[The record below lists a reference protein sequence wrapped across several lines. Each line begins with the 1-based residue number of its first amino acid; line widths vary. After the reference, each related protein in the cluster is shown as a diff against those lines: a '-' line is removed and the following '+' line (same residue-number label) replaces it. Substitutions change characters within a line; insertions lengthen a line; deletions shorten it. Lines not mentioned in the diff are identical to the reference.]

1 MSQGQTA
8 IEQRCGLPLTTLSED
23 EQMFRSSVREFAEGE
38 VRPRVAEMDEHAK
51 LDPALIRQCFDLG
64 LMSIET
70 PEEFGGAA
78 ASFFTAIL
86 AVEELSRVDAS
97 VGVLIDVQNTLVNN
111 ALIRWGNPE
120 QKERYLPQLASGA
133 VGAYALSE
141 AGSGSDAFAMQTRAL
156 DKGDHYLINGQKLWI
171 TNGNEAE
178 IFILFANANPEAGYR
193 GITAFIVEKG
203 FSGFSVGKKENKLG
217 IRASSTTEL
226 ILDGCKVPKENLLG
240 PLGKGLGIAYS
251 GLMSGRLSVAAG
263 CLGVIEDCI
272 TEAVNYSKQRIQHGK
287 PIGKHQLVQRHI
299 GIMSTNLEAAKN
311 LVYKAAL
318 LKQHSDEQ
326 PENKELRDHAD
337 ITIAQAKYFASNAS
351 FDAADRTVQIFGSSG
366 YSFETRAPRHLVD
379 TRVCRIYEG
388 TDEIMVQKIAVNL
401 LGQDFEAYR

>member
-1 MSQGQTA
+1 MSQSQTA
-8 IEQRCGLPLTTLSED
+8 IEQRSGLPLTTLSED
-23 EQMFRSSVREFAEGE
+23 EQMFRASVREFAEGE

-64 LMSIET
+64 LMGIET
-70 PEEFGGAA
+70 PEEFGGAG

-97 VGVLIDVQNTLVNN
+97 VAVLVDVQNTLVNN

-120 QKERYLPQLASGA
+120 QKERYLPQLASEG

-203 FSGFSVGKKENKLG
+203 FAGFSVGKKENKLG

-226 ILDGCKVPKENLLG
+226 ILDGCKVPKENVLG
-240 PLGKGLGIAYS
+240 EMGKGYKVSIETLNEGRIGIGAQMIGIARGALECAIAYT
-251 GLMSGRLSVAAG
+251 GER
-263 CLGVIEDCI
+263 
-272 TEAVNYSKQRIQHGK
+272 QQFGK
-287 PIGKHQLVQRHI
+287 PVNQFQSVQFQLAE
-299 GIMSTNLEAAKN
+299 MATELEAAR
-311 LVYKAAL
+311 LMVYNAARMKDAGMNFVREAAMAKL
-318 LKQHSDEQ
+318 YASRAAEQ
-326 PENKELRDHAD
+326 VSSVAIELYGGYGFVKDYPVEKYWRDSKIGA
-337 ITIAQAKYFASNAS
+337 
-351 FDAADRTVQIFGSSG
+351 
-366 YSFETRAPRHLVD
+366 
-379 TRVCRIYEG
+379 IYEG
-388 TDEIMVQKIAVNL
+388 TSNMQLQTIAKL
-401 LGQDFEAYR
+401 IIGSKQ